1 MVDECYSRQAYE
13 TFWQACMRLL
23 KSLRGREVRVCSI
36 PSGLSSRLRRA
47 TPTVNDCAPR
57 LLSQVSGLFLW
68 GRGGCFSAAI
78 CSVKRLNYWG
88 LGLKQAHGKTLFQ
101 LLHNERW
108 QISSALAGGA

>member
-1 MVDECYSRQAYE
+1 
-13 TFWQACMRLL
+13 MRLL

-36 PSGLSSRLRRA
+36 PSGLSARLRRA

-78 CSVKRLNYWG
+78 FSVKRLNYWG

-101 LLHNERW
+101 LLHHERW

>member
-1 MVDECYSRQAYE
+1 
-13 TFWQACMRLL
+13 MRLL

-36 PSGLSSRLRRA
+36 PCGLSARLRRA

-101 LLHNERW
+101 LLHHERW

>member
-1 MVDECYSRQAYE
+1 
-13 TFWQACMRLL
+13 MRLL
-23 KSLRGREVRVCSI
+23 KSLRGCEVRVCSI
-36 PSGLSSRLRRA
+36 PSGLSARLRRA

-57 LLSQVSGLFLW
+57 LLSQVLGLFLW
-68 GRGGCFSAAI
+68 GRGRCFCVAI

-101 LLHNERW
+101 LLHHERW

>member
-1 MVDECYSRQAYE
+1 
-13 TFWQACMRLL
+13 MRLL
-23 KSLRGREVRVCSI
+23 ESLRGCGVRVCSI
-36 PSGLSSRLRRA
+36 PSGLSTRSRRA

-68 GRGGCFSAAI
+68 GRGGCFSAVI

-101 LLHNERW
+101 LLHHERW

>member
-1 MVDECYSRQAYE
+1 
-13 TFWQACMRLL
+13 MRLL

-36 PSGLSSRLRRA
+36 PSGLSARLRRA

-57 LLSQVSGLFLW
+57 LLSQVLGLFHW
-68 GRGGCFSAAI
+68 GRGRCFCVAI

-101 LLHNERW
+101 LLHHERW

>member
-1 MVDECYSRQAYE
+1 
-13 TFWQACMRLL
+13 MRLL
-23 KSLRGREVRVCSI
+23 ESLRGRGGRVCSI
-36 PSGLSSRLRRA
+36 PSGLSARLRRA

-68 GRGGCFSAAI
+68 GKDRWLSVAV

-101 LLHNERW
+101 LLHHERW

>member
-1 MVDECYSRQAYE
+1 
-13 TFWQACMRLL
+13 MRLL

-36 PSGLSSRLRRA
+36 PSGLSARLRRA
-47 TPTVNDCAPR
+47 TPTFNECAPR

-78 CSVKRLNYWG
+78 CSVKRLNYWV

-101 LLHNERW
+101 LLHHERW

>member
-1 MVDECYSRQAYE
+1 
-13 TFWQACMRLL
+13 MRLL

-36 PSGLSSRLRRA
+36 PSGLSARLRRA
-47 TPTVNDCAPR
+47 TPTVNNCAPR
-57 LLSQVSGLFLW
+57 LLSQVLGLFLW
-68 GRGGCFSAAI
+68 GRGRCFCVAI

-101 LLHNERW
+101 LLHHERW